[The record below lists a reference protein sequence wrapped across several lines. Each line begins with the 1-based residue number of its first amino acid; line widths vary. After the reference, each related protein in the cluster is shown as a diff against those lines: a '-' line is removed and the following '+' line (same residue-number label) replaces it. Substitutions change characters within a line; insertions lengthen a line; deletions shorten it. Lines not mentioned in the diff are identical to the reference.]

1 MFKRTLVGIF
11 LALSVAPAQAA
22 DFYQGKTVTLINS
35 EAAGT
40 NPDLIARMFALYLP
54 RYLPGQPKMIV
65 QDMPGAGNLLATNHL
80 YNVAAKDGTVIA
92 ALFNSMP
99 LYQVTS
105 SESVRFDASKFNWL
119 GSTGASNLI
128 IFVMRSTGVQ
138 TVDDAKK
145 KEVLIGATGA
155 GSSGVIYPTVAN
167 RLFGTKFKVLI
178 GYGNSGAV
186 NIALQR
192 GEIDGRSWGYLSLA
206 KESPDWIK
214 EDKVAVLFQ
223 VGDKRDRNTPDAP
236 LMTELAKTDE
246 ERQVLRLISS
256 PAALGKPYAAP
267 PGVPADRVAILRTA
281 FMATMQDKAFAAEM
295 KRLNV
300 EFNPISGEEVQQIAT
315 ETVRTPADLVQQ
327 AKALMDTSDQKK

>member
-1 MFKRTLVGIF
+1 MLKRVF
-11 LALSVAPAQAA
+11 LAGCLMLVATPVMAA
-22 DFYQGKTVTLINS
+22 DFYENKTVTLINS

-40 NPDLIARMFALYLP
+40 NPDLIARVFAVYMP
-54 RYLPGQPKMIV
+54 QYIPGHPKMIV

-99 LYQVTS
+99 LFQVIG
-105 SESVRFDASKFNWL
+105 SEGVRYDASKFNWL

-128 IFVMRSTGVQ
+128 IFVMRSTGVH
-138 TVDDAKK
+138 TVDDATK

-167 RLFGTKFKVLI
+167 RLFDTKFKILI

-192 GEIDGRSWGYLSLA
+192 GEIDGRSWGFLSLQ
-206 KESPDWIK
+206 KERPDWIK

-223 VGDKRDRNTPDAP
+223 VGDKRDRNVPDAP
-236 LMTELAKTDE
+236 LMTELAKNDE
-246 ERQVLRLISS
+246 QRQVLKLISS
-256 PAALGKPYAAP
+256 PSALGKPYAAP
-267 PGVPADRVAILRTA
+267 PGVPAERVAILRKA
-281 FMATMQDKAFAAEM
+281 FMDTMQDKAFAAEM
-295 KRLNV
+295 KKLNV
-300 EFNPISGEEVQQIAT
+300 EFNPVGGDEIQKIAT
-315 ETVRTPADLVQQ
+315 ETVQSPAALVQE
-327 AKALMDTSDQKK
+327 AKALLDTSDGKK

>member
-1 MFKRTLVGIF
+1 MFKRIVAAGF
-11 LALSVAPAQAA
+11 LILSVVPTQAA

-40 NPDLIARMFALYLP
+40 NPDLIARTFAVYLP
-54 RYLPGQPKMIV
+54 RHLPGQPKMIV

-80 YNVAAKDGTVIA
+80 YNVAPKDGTVIA

-99 LYQVTS
+99 LYQVTTG
-105 SESVRFDASKFNWL
+105 ESVRFNASKFNWL

-138 TVDDAKK
+138 TVEDAKK

-155 GSSGVIYPTVAN
+155 GSSGVIYPTVSN

-214 EDKVAVLFQ
+214 QDKVAVLFQ
-223 VGDKRDRNTPDAP
+223 VGAKRDRNTPDAP

-256 PAALGKPYAAP
+256 PSALGKPYAAP
-267 PGVPADRVAILRTA
+267 PGLLADRVAVLRTA

-300 EFNPISGEEVQQIAT
+300 EFNPISGVEVQQIVND
-315 ETVRTPADLVQQ
+315 TVQSPPALIQQ
-327 AKALMDTSDQKK
+327 AKALMDTSDTKK